1 MLLVPLLNP
10 KFANVLAAKSC
21 ELGVR
26 GTSTL
31 CSLILM
37 AGLTAVQP
45 VAGAEITQRA
55 GDKAEITE
63 IDLKGRIERGD
74 LLTFQALISKLP
86 HTKPMTIYLDSTA
99 GSLEESI
106 ALGRFFYQAKMRT
119 VIARNPAKCLVSC
132 ALAFLGGR
140 DAATGKPWRVKT
152 SSGQLGFYSFV
163 SSAAEKPEYT
173 DKDMTSAVVDAQRM
187 VLRIAD
193 YIQEIRDDL
202 TFLQLMFKR
211 SDHKMNFV
219 SNEEALKLGIYV
231 LDERSGEMIDPKVIV
246 DRVK

>member
-1 MLLVPLLNP
+1 MGRRTTLCSFTLM
-10 KFANVLAAKSC
+10 AVLAA
-21 ELGVR
+21 
-26 GTSTL
+26 
-31 CSLILM
+31 
-37 AGLTAVQP
+37 VQAA
-45 VAGAEITQRA
+45 AGAEISQRTS
-55 GDKAEITE
+55 DNAETTA

-74 LLTFQALISKLP
+74 LLSLQALISKLP
-86 HTKPMTIYLDSTA
+86 HTKLMTVYLDSTG
-99 GSLEESI
+99 GSLDEAI
-106 ALGRFFYQAKMRT
+106 VLGRFFHQAKMRT
-119 VIARNPAKCLVSC
+119 VIMGSPAKCVISC

-152 SSGQLGFYSFV
+152 STGQLGFYSFQFT
-163 SSAAEKPEYT
+163 SADKPEYT
-173 DKDMTSAVVDAQRM
+173 DKDMTNSVVNTQRV

-211 SDHKMNFV
+211 SDAKMNFV

-231 LDERSGEMIDPKVIV
+231 LDERTGEMIDPKLIV